1 MAKDRLS
8 GTLAVILHADVAGS
22 TALVQQDEQLEL
34 LSEETEAQKILLDRG
49 LLPRPGYL
57 ALLRNKARI
66 EGDMAENAAGIARLR
81 QSIGE
86 TKLRI
91 VNEDAVRLDQI
102 VSEMAENPSQR
113 TRQARLHFSSA
124 RDSDESD
131 QCGAKQP
138 ERGGHGNSR
147 RHADDGIGL
156 LQNLILKQ
164 TTSHMR

>member
-8 GTLAVILHADVAGS
+8 GTLAVILHANVAGS

-34 LSEETEAQKILLDRG
+34 LSEETEAQKILLDCG

-86 TKLRI
+86 TKLQI

-102 VSEMAENPSQR
+102 VSEMAE
-113 TRQARLHFSSA
+113 TRSELASI
-124 RDSDESD
+124 E
-131 QCGAKQP
+131 
-138 ERGGHGNSR
+138 ERRGHGNR
-147 RHADDGIGL
+147 RRSADAGIGL
-156 LQNLILKQ
+156 LQIVILKQ